1 MRIVFPQYTELSTSL
16 WINHAS
22 PRKRAETAGLAAK
35 IARPSENESSTMF
48 MTIARPAVEPQGPDA
63 VAVPGS
69 PTILELSPRALH
81 ARLLENAALRRMRG
95 AERLRSNRLE
105 DADYWLHAAP
115 MAVRKAS
122 ALREDKSFAP
132 LP

>member
-1 MRIVFPQYTELSTSL
+1 MF
-16 WINHAS
+16 
-22 PRKRAETAGLAAK
+22 
-35 IARPSENESSTMF
+35 IA
-48 MTIARPAVEPQGPDA
+48 IARPAVEPQGPDA

-69 PTILELSPRALH
+69 PAVPNLTPRALH

-95 AERLRSNRLE
+95 LERRRERRLD

-115 MAVRKAS
+115 LAVRKAS
-122 ALREDKSFAP
+122 ALREEHSFAP

>member
-1 MRIVFPQYTELSTSL
+1 
-16 WINHAS
+16 
-22 PRKRAETAGLAAK
+22 
-35 IARPSENESSTMF
+35 MF
-48 MTIARPAVEPQGPDA
+48 MTIARPAVEPKGPDA

-69 PTILELSPRALH
+69 PTILELSPRAMH

-105 DADYWLHAAP
+105 DADYWLQAAP
-115 MAVRKAS
+115 LAIRKAC
-122 ALREDKSFAP
+122 ALREERSFAP

>member
-1 MRIVFPQYTELSTSL
+1 MY
-16 WINHAS
+16 
-22 PRKRAETAGLAAK
+22 
-35 IARPSENESSTMF
+35 IA
-48 MTIARPAVEPQGPDA
+48 IARPAVEPQGPDA

-69 PTILELSPRALH
+69 PAIVELSPRALH

-95 AERLRSNRLE
+95 LERRREHRLE
-105 DADYWLHAAP
+105 DAP

>member
-1 MRIVFPQYTELSTSL
+1 MF
-16 WINHAS
+16 
-22 PRKRAETAGLAAK
+22 
-35 IARPSENESSTMF
+35 IA
-48 MTIARPAVEPQGPDA
+48 IARPAVEPQGPDA

-69 PTILELSPRALH
+69 PAIVEMSPRALH

-95 AERLRSNRLE
+95 LERRREHRLE

-115 MAVRKAS
+115 IAVRKAS
-122 ALREDKSFAP
+122 ALREERSFAP

>member
-1 MRIVFPQYTELSTSL
+1 MQPS
-16 WINHAS
+16 
-22 PRKRAETAGLAAK
+22 RKRAEPGGTAAK
-35 IARPSENESSTMF
+35 TSDPFENESLPMF
-48 MTIARPAVEPQGPDA
+48 MTIARPAVEPQGPDS

-69 PTILELSPRALH
+69 PAIVELSPRAMH

-115 MAVRKAS
+115 VAVRKAC
-122 ALREDKSFAP
+122 ALREARSFAP

>member
-1 MRIVFPQYTELSTSL
+1 MCP
-16 WINHAS
+16 
-22 PRKRAETAGLAAK
+22 PRKPTETGGAAAK
-35 IARPSENESSTMF
+35 TADPFENESLSMF
-48 MTIARPAVEPQGPDA
+48 MTIARPAVEPQGPDT

-69 PTILELSPRALH
+69 PAILELSPRALH
-81 ARLLENAALRRMRG
+81 ARLLKNAALRRMRG

-115 MAVRKAS
+115 VAVRKAC
-122 ALREDKSFAP
+122 ALREEKSFAP

>member
-1 MRIVFPQYTELSTSL
+1 MF
-16 WINHAS
+16 
-22 PRKRAETAGLAAK
+22 
-35 IARPSENESSTMF
+35 IA
-48 MTIARPAVEPQGPDA
+48 IARPAVEPQGPDA

-69 PTILELSPRALH
+69 PAIVELSPRALH

-95 AERLRSNRLE
+95 LERRREHRLD

-115 MAVRKAS
+115 IAVKKAS
-122 ALREDKSFAP
+122 ALREGKSFSP